1 MLGEPMNADFPAA
14 VCEMIVNQLRDRPSG
29 EGTEAVEKAR
39 DARSV
44 TPGLTPATG
53 KQDRGLGL
61 DLDATVEDPI
71 PMDFSMNDD
80 GASGIGGAASNN
92 TLHDSLAQS
101 EHDFDVPEI
110 RAPDAKSIVTTS
122 NLNSE
127 DPSVSRNSTAA
138 KLRDDGFTWRTDLL
152 EVCDLLQ
159 LGTSSRC
166 AGA

>member
-1 MLGEPMNADFPAA
+1 
-14 VCEMIVNQLRDRPSG
+14 
-29 EGTEAVEKAR
+29 
-39 DARSV
+39 
-44 TPGLTPATG
+44 
-53 KQDRGLGL
+53 
-61 DLDATVEDPI
+61 
-71 PMDFSMNDD
+71 MDFSMNDD

-138 KLRDDGFTWRTDLL
+138 KLRDDGFTWRTEQLL
-152 EVCDLLQ
+152 EKL
-159 LGTSSRC
+159 T
-166 AGA
+166 GAWEETDGMSLDELVDREMQEKDGRVPKRVAAQTFYEMLVLKSKGMLEVEQEAPFGQISLAPPPTQPTVQ